1 MQGLLASL
9 VFSMSVKDESFRA
22 AMATNRAA
30 VRQTRQDFDRHGEG
44 MVAAMQDTA
53 RRIDEAALRMVD
65 SLKKIGDQVQRA
77 GLVMTLGLTAPLGM
91 IAKASKDTASDF
103 QAAMNNV
110 HSAMVNAS
118 PDELTK
124 LRDAALELGPAYG
137 KSAIEAA
144 GAIEA
149 LAKSGMNASAIL
161 GGGLE
166 SAMKLSVVGQANLTA
181 AAEATT
187 DVVSQFHLSTSQLPT
202 VVDKVTGALDASKMS
217 FDDYRLAI
225 GQMGGVAGGL
235 GYSFDDMNT
244 GLAATASYFSAGS
257 DAGTS
262 FKTFLT
268 MLNPASE
275 QAKKVMEKLGIVT
288 EKTGNAFYQAGG
300 KAKPLGE
307 IAEVLRQ
314 RMGKLSDRSLQN
326 ALTTMFGTDAMR
338 TAIAL
343 MKEGSQGIADMQAQ
357 IESVTAQQKLTVLL
371 DGEAAASQRLTS
383 AWERLKIVIGEAG
396 IIQAFTFIK
405 DAAATAIRAIANGPP
420 WFYKLAVG
428 VGILAASIGPLTLA
442 AVGLAKI
449 ALPLL
454 ALRLGPVALGLAAII
469 NPAGVAIRLLGQLA
483 LQAGAATVIGRL
495 GAALIGV
502 AGPIGLLITGLS
514 LLIPLFLQKSQ
525 ASSAAREAVEKAESA
540 DRDAVNAA
548 LQLATATGKVR
559 EALLAKARADRIAAV
574 AAVGKARSDLEAAKA
589 AYIRAKADAA
599 NPMNFATNV
608 GAPGAVNVATYG
620 RGRAIEQTRA
630 DLEARIKETETTIG
644 TLKKVNDLIASAG
657 TDPAAGKIDMSFD
670 DEKKKKKKK
679 GRDAERDE
687 ANYLDELGRSRI
699 EILRAQADMTE
710 NARARHRADMAAID
724 EDRASYA
731 RQLELDKGLT
741 DAKRG
746 ELLAQRDKL
755 IVFQR
760 AVVDTELHR
769 ALEQQ
774 SYDLAVAANE
784 AQQEDLRS
792 RIDAADNAQERQR
805 LELRLLDLQRKKEEA
820 DLELILATKATS
832 SAEWDN
838 ARMRKDRLDQVYG
851 QRRDQILR
859 NAEGPGAAYQRL
871 INRSSGAM
879 QEDVERGAVDALG
892 QLNTGLTDAILG
904 TAKLADAF
912 ENMGKRI
919 SASLADIGF
928 QQIFIRPLANGLF
941 GAADAAGNRS
951 GGALSGIGSFLA
963 RTFGGGRAKGGGV
976 SNSEWYVVGEEG
988 PELFAPGVSGAIV
1001 PNGGRGARQQQK
1013 APIIRLIMDEGG
1025 LFRPRVES
1033 IAGPVSVQTAR
1044 SAGRSN
1050 AMRARQSLD

>member
-77 GLVMTLGLTAPLGM
+77 GLVMTLGLTAPLGLM
-91 IAKASKDTASDF
+91 AKASKNAASDF
-103 QAAMNNV
+103 QSAMNAV
-110 HSAMVNAS
+110 HSAIADAS
-118 PDELTK
+118 PEQLDK
-124 LRDAALELGPAYG
+124 LREAAMTLGPAFG
-137 KSAIEAA
+137 KSATEAA

-149 LAKSGMNASAIL
+149 LAKNGMDAADIL
-161 GGGLE
+161 SGGLE
-166 SAMKLSVVGQANLTA
+166 NALKLGVLGQTDLGSAANV
-181 AAEATT
+181 TT
-187 DVVSQFHLSTSQLPT
+187 DILEQFSLSTSRLPD
-202 VVDKVTGALDASKMS
+202 VVDKVSGALDASKLS
-217 FDDYRLAI
+217 FDGYRDAI
-225 GQMGGVAGGL
+225 GMVGGIAGKL
-235 GYSFDDMNT
+235 GYQFEDMNT
-244 GLAATASYFSAGS
+244 ALAAVIPLMTGGS

-262 FKTFLT
+262 FKTFL
-268 MLNPASE
+268 LSLVPQSKD
-275 QAKKVMEKLGIVT
+275 AKEAMEKLNL
-288 EKTGNAFYQAGG
+288 EFFDAKGNV
-300 KAKPLGE
+300 KS
-307 IAEVLRQ
+307 
-314 RMGKLSDRSLQN
+314 LSDVAEQLNRAFGPLNQKSQ
-326 ALTTMFGTDAMR
+326 AAGLTKIFGTDGMR
-338 TAIAL
+338 VALAL
-343 MKEGSQGIADMQAQ
+343 MKAGSKGIADVQAQ
-357 IESVTAQQKLTVLL
+357 IDRASADRKIEILM
-371 DGEAAASQRLTS
+371 DGEAAATQRMAS

-396 IIQAFTFIK
+396 IIQAVTFVK
-405 DAAATAIRAIANGPP
+405 DSIAGMLNAISNAPP

-428 VGILAASIGPLTLA
+428 VGVLAASIGPLTLA

-469 NPAGVAIRLLGQLA
+469 NPVGVAIRLLGQLA

-495 GAALIGV
+495 GTSLLSV
-502 AGPIGLLITGLS
+502 AGPIGLLVTGIS
-514 LLIPLFLQKSQ
+514 LLIPLYLRLGEASMATQRAQDQLNADQ
-525 ASSAAREAVEKAESA
+525 AKG
-540 DRDAVNAA
+540 RDVMM
-548 LQLATATGKVR
+548 QLATATGKAR
-559 EALLAKARADRIAAV
+559 LEALAHAKALRQQGIEAV
-574 AAVGKARSDLEAAKA
+574 ATARKNLMAARSVYIQERAREQSGAASTPVNTLIRLFTGAKNRTGAAKDLVA
-589 AYIRAKADAA
+589 ANDILNRRLADIDKLDAA
-599 NPMNFATNV
+599 IATA
-608 GAPGAVNVATYG
+608 GAGDQP
-620 RGRAIEQTRA
+620 
-630 DLEARIKETETTIG
+630 
-644 TLKKVNDLIASAG
+644 
-657 TDPAAGKIDMSFD
+657 KIDMSFD
-670 DEKKKKKKK
+670 DEKTKKKKK

-687 ANYLDELGRSRI
+687 ANFLDELGRSRV

-710 NARARHRADMAAID
+710 NARARHRADMAALD

-741 DAKRG
+741 DAKRA
-746 ELLAQRDKL
+746 ELLTQRDKL

-774 SYDLAVAANE
+774 SYDLAVAVNE
-784 AQQEDLRS
+784 AQQDDLRA
-792 RIDAADNAQERQR
+792 RIDAVDNAQERQR

-851 QRRDQILR
+851 QRRDQLLR
-859 NAEGPGAAYQRL
+859 NTEGPGAAYQRL

-879 QEDVERGAVDALG
+879 QDDVERGAVDALG

-919 SASLADIGF
+919 IASLVDIAI
-928 QQIFIRPLANGLF
+928 QQAIVRPLANSLF
-941 GAADAAGNRS
+941 GVADAAGNRS
-951 GGALSGIGSFLA
+951 GGSLAGIGSFLA
-963 RTFGGGRAKGGGV
+963 RTFGGGRAAGGGV

-1001 PNGGRGARQQQK
+1001 PNGGKGARAQQK
-1013 APIIRLIMDEGG
+1013 APIIRLFMDEGG
-1025 LFRPRVES
+1025 LFQPRVQS
-1033 IAGPVSVQTAR
+1033 IAGPVSVQTVR

-1050 AMRARQSLD
+1050 AMRARQTLD

>member
-77 GLVMTLGLTAPLGM
+77 GLVMTLGLTAPLGLM
-91 IAKASKDTASDF
+91 AKASKNAASDF
-103 QAAMNNV
+103 QSAMNNV
-110 HSAMVNAS
+110 HSAIADAS
-118 PDELTK
+118 PDQLDK
-124 LRDAALELGPAYG
+124 LRNAAMTLGPAFG
-137 KSAIEAA
+137 KSATEAA

-149 LAKSGMNASAIL
+149 LAKNGMDAADIL
-161 GGGLE
+161 SGGLE
-166 SAMKLSVVGQANLTA
+166 SALKLGVLGQTELGSA
-181 AAEATT
+181 ADATT
-187 DVVSQFHLSTSQLPT
+187 DILQQFHLSTSRLPDI
-202 VVDKVTGALDASKMS
+202 VNKVSGALDASKLS
-217 FDDYRLAI
+217 FDGYKDAI
-225 GQMGGVAGGL
+225 GMVGGIAGGL
-235 GYSFDDMNT
+235 GYQFEDMNT
-244 GLAATASYFSAGS
+244 ALAAVIPLMTGGS

-262 FKTFLT
+262 FKTFL
-268 MLNPASE
+268 LSLVPQSKD
-275 QAKKVMEKLGIVT
+275 AKEAMEKLNLQFFDA
-288 EKTGNAFYQAGG
+288 KGNV
-300 KAKPLGE
+300 KS
-307 IAEVLRQ
+307 
-314 RMGKLSDRSLQN
+314 LSDVAQQLNRAFGPLNQKSQ
-326 ALTTMFGTDAMR
+326 AAGLTKIFGTDGMR
-338 TAIAL
+338 VALAL
-343 MKEGSQGIADMQAQ
+343 MKAGSKGIADVQAQ
-357 IESVTAQQKLTVLL
+357 IDRASADRKIEILM
-371 DGEAAASQRLTS
+371 DGEAAAAQRMAS

-396 IIQAFTFIK
+396 IIQAVTFVK
-405 DAAATAIRAIANGPP
+405 DAIASMLNTLSNGPP

-428 VGILAASIGPLTLA
+428 VGVLAASMGPLTLA

-469 NPAGVAIRLLGQLA
+469 NTAGVAIRLLGQLA

-495 GAALIGV
+495 GTALIGV

-514 LLIPLFLQKSQ
+514 LLIPLFLQKAQ
-525 ASSAAREAVEKAESA
+525 ASSAARQAVEKAESA
-540 DRDAVNAA
+540 DRDAVDAA

-559 EALLAKARADRIAAV
+559 EALLAKARADRIAAQGAIV
-574 AAVGKARSDLEAAKA
+574 KANADLQAAKA
-589 AYIRAKADAA
+589 AYVRAKADAA

-608 GAPGAVNVATYG
+608 GAPGAVNVAVYG
-620 RGRAIEQTRA
+620 RGKKIEQTRA
-630 DLEARIKETETTIG
+630 DLEARIKETQTAIG
-644 TLKKVNDLIASAG
+644 TLSKLNNLIASAG
-657 TDPAAGKIDMSFD
+657 ADPAAGKIDMSFD
-670 DEKKKKKKK
+670 DEKEKKKKK

-687 ANYLDELGRSRI
+687 ASYLDELGRSRV

-724 EDRASYA
+724 EDRAAYA
-731 RQLELDKGLT
+731 RQLELDEGLT
-741 DAKRG
+741 DAKRA

-755 IVFQR
+755 IFYQR
-760 AVVDTELHR
+760 AVIDADLNR
-769 ALEQQ
+769 ALEQEG
-774 SYDLAVAANE
+774 YDLAKADND
-784 AQQEDLRS
+784 AQQDALRL
-792 RIDAADNAQERQR
+792 RIDGVDNLAERR
-805 LELRLLDLQRKKEEA
+805 SLELKLLDLQRQQEEA
-820 DLELILATKATS
+820 DLDLILATKATA
-832 SAEWDN
+832 SAEWAN
-838 ARMRKDRLDQVYG
+838 AQKRKGLLDDVYG
-851 QRRDQILR
+851 KRRDQIMR
-859 NAEGPGAAYQRL
+859 GSEGPGAAYLRV
-871 INRSSGAM
+871 INRSSAAM
-879 QEDVERGAVDALG
+879 GEDVERGAVDALG

-912 ENMGKRI
+912 QNMGKRI
-919 SASLADIGF
+919 IASLVDIAI
-928 QQIFIRPLANGLF
+928 QQAIIRPLANSLF
-941 GAADAAGNRS
+941 GVADAAGNRS
-951 GGALSGIGSFLA
+951 GGSLSGIGSFLA

-1001 PNGGRGARQQQK
+1001 PNGGRGARQQQT

-1025 LFRPRVES
+1025 LFQPRVES

>member
-77 GLVMTLGLTAPLGM
+77 GLVMTLGLTAPLGLM
-91 IAKASKDTASDF
+91 AKASKNAASDF
-103 QAAMNNV
+103 QSAMNNV
-110 HSAMVNAS
+110 HSAIADAS
-118 PDELTK
+118 PDQLDK
-124 LRDAALELGPAYG
+124 LRNAAMTLGPAFG
-137 KSAIEAA
+137 KSATEAA

-149 LAKSGMNASAIL
+149 LAKNGMDAADIL
-161 GGGLE
+161 SGGLE
-166 SAMKLSVVGQANLTA
+166 SALKLGVLGQTELGSA
-181 AAEATT
+181 ADATT
-187 DVVSQFHLSTSQLPT
+187 DILQQFHLSTSRLPDI
-202 VVDKVTGALDASKMS
+202 VNKVSGALDASKLS
-217 FDDYRLAI
+217 FDGYKDAI
-225 GQMGGVAGGL
+225 GMVGGIAGGL
-235 GYSFDDMNT
+235 GYQFEDMNT
-244 GLAATASYFSAGS
+244 ALAAVIPLMTGGS

-262 FKTFLT
+262 FKTFL
-268 MLNPASE
+268 LSLVPQSKD
-275 QAKKVMEKLGIVT
+275 AKEAMEKLNLQFFDA
-288 EKTGNAFYQAGG
+288 KGNV
-300 KAKPLGE
+300 KS
-307 IAEVLRQ
+307 
-314 RMGKLSDRSLQN
+314 LSDVAQQLNRAFGPLNQKSQE
-326 ALTTMFGTDAMR
+326 AGLTKIFGTDGMR
-338 TAIAL
+338 VALAL
-343 MKEGSQGIADMQAQ
+343 MKAGSKGIADVQAQ
-357 IESVTAQQKLTVLL
+357 IDRASADRKIEILM
-371 DGEAAASQRLTS
+371 DGEAAAAQRMAS

-396 IIQAFTFIK
+396 IIQAVTFVK
-405 DAAATAIRAIANGPP
+405 DAIASMLNTLSNGPP

-428 VGILAASIGPLTLA
+428 VGVLAASMGPLTLA

-495 GAALIGV
+495 GTALIGV

-514 LLIPLFLQKSQ
+514 LLIPLFLQKAQ
-525 ASSAAREAVEKAESA
+525 ASSAARQAVEKAESA
-540 DRDAVNAA
+540 DRDAVDAA

-559 EALLAKARADRIAAV
+559 EALLAKARADRIAAQGAIV
-574 AAVGKARSDLEAAKA
+574 KANADLQAAKA
-589 AYIRAKADAA
+589 AYVRAKADAA

-608 GAPGAVNVATYG
+608 GAPGAVNVAVYG
-620 RGRAIEQTRA
+620 RGKKIEQTRA
-630 DLEARIKETETTIG
+630 DLEARIKETQTAIG
-644 TLKKVNDLIASAG
+644 TLSKLNNLIASAG
-657 TDPAAGKIDMSFD
+657 ADPAAGKIDMSFD
-670 DEKKKKKKK
+670 DEKEKKKKK

-687 ANYLDELGRSRI
+687 ANYLDELGRSRV

-724 EDRASYA
+724 EDRAAYA

-741 DAKRG
+741 DGKRA

-755 IVFQR
+755 IFYQR
-760 AVVDTELHR
+760 AVVDADLNR
-769 ALEQQ
+769 ALEQE
-774 SYDLAVAANE
+774 SYDLARAENE
-784 AQQEDLRS
+784 AQQESLRM
-792 RIDAADNAQERQR
+792 RIDGVDNLTDRR
-805 LELRLLDLQRKKEEA
+805 SMELTLLDLQRQQEEA
-820 DLELILATKATS
+820 DLDLILATKATA
-832 SAEWDN
+832 SAEWAN
-838 ARMRKDRLDQVYG
+838 AQKRKGQLDGVYG
-851 QRRDQILR
+851 QRRDQIMR
-859 NAEGPGAAYQRL
+859 NTEGPGAAYLRL
-871 INRSSGAM
+871 INRSSAAM
-879 QEDVERGAVDALG
+879 QDDVERGGVEALT
-892 QLNTGLTDAILG
+892 QLNTGLTDASLG

-919 SASLADIGF
+919 IASLVDIAI
-928 QQIFIRPLANGLF
+928 QQAIIRTLANSLF
-941 GAADAAGNRS
+941 GVADAAGNRS
-951 GGALSGIGSFLA
+951 GGSLAGIGNFLA

-976 SNSEWYVVGEEG
+976 SDSEWYVVGEEG

-1001 PNGGRGARQQQK
+1001 PNGGKGARAQQK
-1013 APIIRLIMDEGG
+1013 APIIRLFMDEGG
-1025 LFRPRVES
+1025 LFQPRVES